1 MRVVVA
7 DDSLLIRE
15 GLVRLLREAGCDVLG
30 SAGDATQLF
39 DVLHGAAPD
48 VVVVDIKMPPTFTD
62 EGIAAARR
70 IRETRP
76 EIGVLVL
83 SHHLESEYAMRLLA
97 DVPER
102 CGYLLK
108 ERLSDVVVLVDAL
121 RRITEGEC
129 VIDPTI
135 VARLIHRPRQA
146 SPLARLSDRETEV
159 LGLMAEGRSNQAIAE
174 RLVVTPRTVEAHVR
188 QILMKLDLP
197 ESPDDHRRVLAVLT
211 YLRLAG

>member
-1 MRVVVA
+1 M
-7 DDSLLIRE
+7 
-15 GLVRLLREAGCDVLG
+15 RLLGEAGCDVLG

-39 DVLHGAAPD
+39 QLIDSSDLD

-62 EGIAAARR
+62 EGIAAARQ
-70 IRETRP
+70 IRQTKP

-108 ERLSDVVVLVDAL
+108 ERLSDVAVLVDAL

-135 VARLIHRPRQA
+135 VSRLIHRPRQA
-146 SPLARLSDRETEV
+146 SPLDRLSDREKEV
-159 LGLMAEGRSNQAIAE
+159 LALMAEGRSNQAIAE
-174 RLVVTPRTVEAHVR
+174 RLVVNTRTVEAHVR

-197 ESPDDHRRVLAVLT
+197 ESADDHRRVLAVLT
-211 YLRLAG
+211 YLRLSS

>member
-15 GLVRLLREAGCDVLG
+15 GLVRLLGEARCDVVG
-30 SAGDATQLF
+30 SAGDVAQLL
-39 DVLHGAAPD
+39 DVIHGAEPD

-62 EGIAAARR
+62 EGITAARR
-70 IRETRP
+70 IRESRP

-108 ERLSDVVVLVDAL
+108 ERLTDIAVLVDAL

-135 VARLIHRPRQA
+135 VARLIQRPRQA
-146 SPLARLSDRETEV
+146 SPLARLSERETEV

-211 YLRLAG
+211 YLRLSG

>member
-15 GLVRLLREAGCDVLG
+15 GLVRLLGEAGCDVVG
-30 SAGDATQLF
+30 SAGDVAQLL
-39 DVLHGAAPD
+39 DVIHGAEPD

-62 EGIAAARR
+62 EGITAARR
-70 IRETRP
+70 IRESRP

-108 ERLSDVVVLVDAL
+108 ERLTDIAVLVDAL

-135 VARLIHRPRQA
+135 VARLIQRPRQA
-146 SPLARLSDRETEV
+146 SPLARLSERETEV

-211 YLRLAG
+211 YLRLVG